1 MQHSVISLLAKSSIM
16 QHKKDQR
23 KGRWHKRRRVV
34 VQHQYFLRTDDD
46 VFMFYSQ
53 PPNSCLPSSSPNK
66 SVSCSQKH
74 YQYINETTREG
85 EDDPR
90 QEELVTNYR
99 AKKRFWLICIKKYFS
114 RSCSCPSNPQQTW
127 RRWRPT
133 IKKTKPNEAEAK
145 IHFYQCQFAPAGTRW
160 RT

>member
-85 EDDPR
+85 EDDTR
-90 QEELVTNYR
+90 QEELVTNYTAVHM
-99 AKKRFWLICIKKYFS
+99 AKNSSQNPRFWHKISSPGSTRRC
-114 RSCSCPSNPQQTW
+114 SCSFPPIHHQSTNQ
-127 RRWRPT
+127 PT
-133 IKKTKPNEAEAK
+133 IHQPEGGD
-145 IHFYQCQFAPAGTRW
+145 QDQD
-160 RT
+160 